1 MRPRRLTS
9 HQPKLFQH
17 IDMEALVPQNHILR
31 QIDRVL
37 DFSAIHEWVAPLY
50 SERTGRPAVDPELVM
65 RIILLSYLFN
75 HSERE
80 LFQTLPMHAGY
91 LWFLGLDFESV
102 LHPEAGGPRLPDRTT
117 VVKTRKLWRRHGIF
131 EKAMRHVVDQ
141 CIAAGLVQPE
151 VHVAVDGTLVRANAS
166 IHSLKPIAPAPV
178 ESLDAYLARL
188 EEEDRSF
195 SDGGDEDDSSPSD
208 PHPPDPGPN
217 LSSPG
222 SPSASSG
229 RPPKKPGDFRG
240 ERFSNRTHRSMT
252 DPDAR
257 LYRKSSGQ
265 EAHLRY
271 LIHHTVDT
279 RSSVIL
285 RTQAKIIT
293 GTAER
298 EAAIEAL
305 LHIRREHPSLRIQS
319 VSGDGGYA
327 DTETLDRLLKM
338 DVVPLIP
345 VRSLQKEALPG
356 WRRAV
361 RDPEKARQRWSKIKA
376 VLVRNKVRRL
386 NGQTHYR
393 AIRKRRVV
401 IERLFAEGK
410 EQHGLS
416 RARSRGLEAMQEQAI
431 LTAVV
436 QNLKRL
442 SRYVRKRPQ
451 TGSFVCLKPAYERLT
466 RGAAAF
472 LTVLFVM
479 TSHLVRRR
487 WSIQWT

>member
-1 MRPRRLTS
+1 
-9 HQPKLFQH
+9 
-17 IDMEALVPQNHILR
+17 
-31 QIDRVL
+31 
-37 DFSAIHEWVAPLY
+37 
-50 SERTGRPAVDPELVM
+50 
-65 RIILLSYLFN
+65 
-75 HSERE
+75 
-80 LFQTLPMHAGY
+80 
-91 LWFLGLDFESV
+91 
-102 LHPEAGGPRLPDRTT
+102 
-117 VVKTRKLWRRHGIF
+117 
-131 EKAMRHVVDQ
+131 MRHVVDQ

-166 IHSLKPIAPAPV
+166 IHSLKPITPAPV

-195 SDGGDEDDSSPSD
+195 SDGGDEVQDDSSPSD
-208 PHPPDPGPN
+208 LHPPDPGPN

-240 ERFSNRTHRSMT
+240 ERFSNRTHRSIT

-257 LYRKSSGQ
+257 LDRKSSGQ

-298 EAAIEAL
+298 EAALEAL
-305 LHIRREHPSLRIQS
+305 LDIRREHPSLRIQS

-361 RDPEKARQRWSKIKA
+361 
-376 VLVRNKVRRL
+376 
-386 NGQTHYR
+386 
-393 AIRKRRVV
+393 
-401 IERLFAEGK
+401 
-410 EQHGLS
+410 
-416 RARSRGLEAMQEQAI
+416 
-431 LTAVV
+431 
-436 QNLKRL
+436 
-442 SRYVRKRPQ
+442 
-451 TGSFVCLKPAYERLT
+451 
-466 RGAAAF
+466 
-472 LTVLFVM
+472 
-479 TSHLVRRR
+479 
-487 WSIQWT
+487 